1 MKKYLK
7 KLENQ
12 KKEKGKNIEIHDML
26 LKIVPEPAELLD
38 EKSQLE
44 QERLKKVEE
53 KLKKNSKL
61 TIFMTR

>member
-1 MKKYLK
+1 MK

>member
-1 MKKYLK
+1 MK

-12 KKEKGKNIEIHDML
+12 KKEKGKNIEIHDTL
-26 LKIVPEPAELLD
+26 LEIVPEPAELLD

-53 KLKKNSKL
+53 K
-61 TIFMTR
+61 